1 MDAAEVRIPRAV
13 LAAMEAHAR
22 EARREECCGFLIGTR
37 EGAVRSVVEARR
49 GANVEPASRATRY
62 RLDPGEVLAVERECR
77 GATTRLVGFY
87 HSHVS
92 GPPRPSAYDEERAW
106 PWYAYVIVAASDPD
120 SPPTAWVLDEAGR
133 TFHEVP
139 VRLL

>member
-1 MDAAEVRIPRAV
+1 MEAAEVRIPRAV

-22 EARREECCGFLIGTR
+22 EARSEECCGFLIGTR
-37 EGAVRSVVEARR
+37 ERAVRTVAEARR
-49 GANVEPASRATRY
+49 GTNVEPASRATRY

-77 GATTRLVGFY
+77 GTATRLVGFY

-106 PWYAYVIVAASDPD
+106 PWYAYVIVAASEPR
-120 SPPTAWVLDEAGR
+120 SPPTAWVLDEERRAFR
-133 TFHEVP
+133 EVP
-139 VRLL
+139 VRVA